1 MKKETVSKLYS
12 GLDTEVEDG
21 FDNSG
26 AGGFSSFS
34 LVPERNGQWVTLKL
48 RFPRSYNVSSNKH
61 TTPQP
66 QYPKNKKIKRKRE
79 GVVEYQEVESGSVP

>member
-1 MKKETVSKLYS
+1 MYS
-12 GLDTEVEDG
+12 VLDTEVEEG

-26 AGGFSSFS
+26 AGGFSSLS

-66 QYPKNKKIKRKRE
+66 QYPKNKKIQRKRE
-79 GVVEYQEVESGSVP
+79 CVVVEEESGSVP